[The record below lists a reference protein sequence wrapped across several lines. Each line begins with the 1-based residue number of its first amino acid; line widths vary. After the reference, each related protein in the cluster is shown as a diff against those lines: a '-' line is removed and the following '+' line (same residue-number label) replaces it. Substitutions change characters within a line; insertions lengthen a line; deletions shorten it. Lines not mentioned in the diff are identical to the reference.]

1 LCALAAWAAA
11 AWLMNTVDLAGYKG
25 RVGFMIFTGLI
36 AWFVTAFYVFVQC
49 NEKLQ
54 RIFSGL
60 IEVVFTG
67 VWVIFWLAAS
77 ASFAAIDTCKPGA
90 KIGDAALTPCNAVR
104 ASQAFG
110 WLSFLLWV
118 PSLAIAVI
126 DLKNGE
132 GMFGTRGY
140 PGIQG
145 AMV

>member
-1 LCALAAWAAA
+1 
-11 AWLMNTVDLAGYKG
+11 MNTVDLAGYKG
-25 RVGFMIFTGLI
+25 RVGFMIFTGLV
-36 AWFVTAFYVFVQC
+36 AWLITAFYVAVQC
-49 NEKLQ
+49 QEKLQ

-60 IEVVFTG
+60 IETVISG

-77 ASFAAIDTCKPGA
+77 ASFAAINTCKPGTPMTP
-90 KIGDAALTPCNAVR
+90 ITMTPCNAVR

-110 WLSFLLWV
+110 WLSWLLWV

>member
-1 LCALAAWAAA
+1 
-11 AWLMNTVDLAGYKG
+11 MNAVDLAGYKG

-36 AWFVTAFYVFVQC
+36 AWLATAFYVAVQC
-49 NEKLQ
+49 QEKLQ

-60 IEVVFTG
+60 IETVFTG
-67 VWVIFWLAAS
+67 VWVIFWLAAA
-77 ASFAAIDTCKPGA
+77 ASFAAIHTCKPGTPMTP
-90 KIGDAALTPCNAVR
+90 ITMSPCNAVR

-110 WLSFLLWV
+110 WLSFFLWI
-118 PSLAIAVI
+118 PSLAIAVV